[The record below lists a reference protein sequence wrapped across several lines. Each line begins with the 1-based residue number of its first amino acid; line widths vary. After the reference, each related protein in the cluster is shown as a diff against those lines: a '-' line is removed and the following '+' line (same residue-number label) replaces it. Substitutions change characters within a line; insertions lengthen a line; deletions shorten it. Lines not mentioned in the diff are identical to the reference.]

1 MPLPT
6 PTLSA
11 MTMATLTATLK
22 SPLHTALSP
31 THRRARVPATPARRL
46 THCSTPMHICTRTR
60 TRTHTHATRS
70 RPHATRTHAPR
81 TGTRTRTRTCTRTR
95 TRTHTRTRTRTRNR
109 TRTRKSKKSLKKKNC
124 DFF

>member
-60 TRTHTHATRS
+60 TRTRPIPLQASARCVAITPDRSPDIIIIDRLISIAPHGFADVVDVGGGGGCGGVDATK
-70 RPHATRTHAPR
+70 
-81 TGTRTRTRTCTRTR
+81 GG
-95 TRTHTRTRTRTRNR
+95 
-109 TRTRKSKKSLKKKNC
+109 L
-124 DFF
+124 